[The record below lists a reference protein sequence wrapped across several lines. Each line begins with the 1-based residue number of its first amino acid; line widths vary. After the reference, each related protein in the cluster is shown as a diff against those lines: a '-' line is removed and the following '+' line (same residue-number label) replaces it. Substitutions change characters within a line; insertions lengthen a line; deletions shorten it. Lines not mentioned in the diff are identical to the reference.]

1 MDPKRHCRAAT
12 PRGAF
17 GIHEL
22 LVSGEEVLRRFA
34 RPDGGPRRAR
44 ARAGSRRCCCGS
56 TESRCRN
63 RRGRGCLSTCSSRIM
78 PSSPARRSHR
88 ISSTSRDSNGAG
100 SPTAKTLPR
109 RMRSRSGSSTRCTSA
124 SSRRSSACRSRWEAG
139 SCFFA
144 RCAQSPARGAT
155 APTACGGSRNIAGS
169 RHRSGWSLNSN
180 TATTDST
187 ARRPARTG
195 ADRLKRGPIS
205 FPTAGA
211 LHRRRRRGASTHRIQ
226 VEATP
231 VSPIAE
237 TPDYAGGRHVAEWI
251 GHSRP

>member
-34 RPDGGPRRAR
+34 RPDGGARRAR
-44 ARAGSRRCCCGS
+44 ARAAARGAAALAVRHRAAETVVAAAAYRPALRGSRQARQHGARTLS
-56 TESRCRN
+56 RVHPES
-63 RRGRGCLSTCSSRIM
+63 
-78 PSSPARRSHR
+78 
-88 ISSTSRDSNGAG
+88 SNGAG

-155 APTACGGSRNIAGS
+155 APTACGGSRNIAGNQ
-169 RHRSGWSLNSN
+169 HRSGSSLNSN
-180 TATTDST
+180 TGTTGSNSV
-187 ARRPARTG
+187 PTG
-195 ADRLKRGPIS
+195 ANRSATGL
-205 FPTAGA
+205 
-211 LHRRRRRGASTHRIQ
+211 Q
-226 VEATP
+226 VQADQF
-231 VSPIAE
+231 S
-237 TPDYAGGRHVAEWI
+237 
-251 GHSRP
+251 